1 MSIDLVQIKC
11 LPLSYNFS
19 FLRNYSGFQASQFLS
34 RKFLR
39 EKFKLTGIFSLAA
52 GDASLIDAKRAS
64 FQFPKLLKQ
73 KNLLFLFPETL
84 SLRLHVFT
92 NLIDREALFVSL
104 HRCQNMCQKTT
115 LIKVCRR
122 CLLNLQWKFTKHNS
136 TELVFLRVNF

>member
-11 LPLSYNFS
+11 LPLSNNFS
-19 FLRNYSGFQASQFLS
+19 FFRNSGFQASQFLS

-39 EKFKLTGIFSLAA
+39 EKFKLAGIFSLAA
-52 GDASLIDAKRAS
+52 GDASPIDAKSAS

-84 SLRLHVFT
+84 SLRLHDFT

-104 HRCQNMCQKTT
+104 HRCQNMVQKAT
-115 LIKVCRR
+115 LIKVCWR
-122 CLLNLQWKFTKHNS
+122 CLLNLQRKFTKHNS
-136 TELVFLRVNF
+136 TELVFGEWTF

>member
-122 CLLNLQWKFTKHNS
+122 CLLNLQRKFTKHNS
-136 TELVFLRVNF
+136 TELVF

>member
-64 FQFPKLLKQ
+64 FQFPNLLKQ

-122 CLLNLQWKFTKHNS
+122 CLLNLQRKFTKHNS
-136 TELVFLRVNF
+136 TELVF

>member
-19 FLRNYSGFQASQFLS
+19 FFRNYSGFQASQFLS

-52 GDASLIDAKRAS
+52 GDASLIDAKSAS

-122 CLLNLQWKFTKHNS
+122 CLLNLQRKFTKQNR
-136 TELVFLRVNF
+136 TELVF

>member
-19 FLRNYSGFQASQFLS
+19 FFRNYSGFRASQFLS

-104 HRCQNMCQKTT
+104 HRCQNMCQKNI
-115 LIKVCRR
+115 LDQSLPKVPP
-122 CLLNLQWKFTKHNS
+122 QFAMEIH
-136 TELVFLRVNF
+136 

>member
-19 FLRNYSGFQASQFLS
+19 FFRNYSGFRASQFLS

-104 HRCQNMCQKTT
+104 HRCQNMCQKNN
-115 LIKVCRR
+115 LDQSLPKVPP
-122 CLLNLQWKFTKHNS
+122 QFAMEIH
-136 TELVFLRVNF
+136 

>member
-19 FLRNYSGFQASQFLS
+19 FSRDSGFQASQFLS
-34 RKFLR
+34 RKFLL

-52 GDASLIDAKRAS
+52 GDASLIDAKSAS

-73 KNLLFLFPETL
+73 KNLLFLSPETL
-84 SLRLHVFT
+84 SLRLHDFT

-115 LIKVCRR
+115 LMKVCRR
-122 CLLNLQWKFTKHNS
+122 CLLNLQRKFTKHNS
-136 TELVFLRVNF
+136 TELVF